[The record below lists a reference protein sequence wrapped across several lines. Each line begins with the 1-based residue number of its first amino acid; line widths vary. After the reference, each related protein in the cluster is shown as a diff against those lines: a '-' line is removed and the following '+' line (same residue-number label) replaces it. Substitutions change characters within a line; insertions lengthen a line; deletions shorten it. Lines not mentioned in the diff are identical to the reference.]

1 MSTVKRDSPK
11 SYSEVDILLWF
22 IEHRCI
28 QRQGENP
35 LAVPSGRQIFCRRD
49 PTMNLKLYLIGIAIL
64 AANPLHAREKSDVIV
79 MKNGDKITCEVKS
92 LSSNTLYISVD
103 YILNTISVDWTKVDH
118 ISSKQLFLV
127 KTQAGLVYRG
137 ALSTPET
144 PAQRPLEI
152 EVIEAPESKITLQR
166 KQVTTLNETST
177 NFWQRWNGQVG
188 SGYTYT
194 KGNQASQFNL
204 TSSLGYVEERWSA
217 GADYNSNLTANTGAS
232 TSSRNQLTV
241 SAQKLLRWNNW
252 YYTGIA
258 SFLQSSVQGIQL
270 QDTFGGGVGRN
281 IVNNGGTFFTVYGG
295 FAWQQI
301 NYKQSIFPGQTQQ
314 VTAGLLGTQFKLFRF
329 SKTTVT
335 VSANVLP
342 AISEPGRVQFNLN
355 TSYYVKLW
363 GQLNW
368 NFTLYG
374 NWDNRPPP
382 GFATSDY
389 GASSGLSIS
398 FGNPLNF

>member
-1 MSTVKRDSPK
+1 
-11 SYSEVDILLWF
+11 
-22 IEHRCI
+22 
-28 QRQGENP
+28 
-35 LAVPSGRQIFCRRD
+35 
-49 PTMNLKLYLIGIAIL
+49 MNLKLCLVGMAIL
-64 AANPLHAREKSDVIV
+64 AAHPLYAREKADVIV

-103 YILNTISVDWTKVDH
+103 YILNTLSVDWTKVDH
-118 ISSKQLFLV
+118 IDSKQLFLV
-127 KTQAGLVYRG
+127 KTQAGLVYKG

-144 PAQRPLEI
+144 SAQRPLEI
-152 EVIEAPESKITLQR
+152 EVIEAPAAKVTLER

-188 SGYTYT
+188 SGFNYT
-194 KGNQASQFNL
+194 KGNQSSQFNL
-204 TSSLGYVEERWSA
+204 NSSIGYVEERWSA
-217 GADYNSNLTANTGAS
+217 GAAYNSSLTANTGAS
-232 TSSRNQLTV
+232 TSSRNQLSL

-252 YYTGIA
+252 YVTGVT

-270 QDTFGGGVGRN
+270 QDTFGGGIGRN
-281 IVNNGGTFFTVYGG
+281 LINRGSAFFTVYGG

-301 NYKQSIFPGQTQQ
+301 NYQQSIFPAQTQR
-314 VTAGLLGTQFKLFRF
+314 VTAGLLGTQLKLFQF
-329 SKTTVT
+329 NKTTLT
-335 VSANVLP
+335 VSANLLP
-342 AISEPGRVQFNLN
+342 AISDPGRLQFALN

-368 NFTLYG
+368 NFTVYG

-389 GASSGLSIS
+389 GATSGLSIS
-398 FGNPLNF
+398 FGNPLSF